1 MSKVLLV
8 TTIYPP
14 QIGGPATFIN
24 HFARYLS
31 EKGHEVSVV
40 CISEKK
46 YPEIDKKEPFNV
58 YRITPGFFKVT
69 FHLKKWLSLIWFILR
84 NDKILLNGI
93 YDESAKIC
101 IFFKRQYI
109 MKIVGDSAWEYARNN
124 SLTTLNIDEFQAT
137 NDLAP
142 RVQAVRSQ
150 MRINVLNA
158 LYVYVPSAYLKHIVA
173 GWGKEQ
179 DRVVVINN
187 GVELVETKLVIRGNS
202 SSLKILFV
210 GRVTNWKGVEFLL
223 AAVSEIENVEVN
235 ICGDGPALNFCVEL
249 SRRLGIDDKIHF
261 HGRVSHEQIKVHLAN
276 TDILVL
282 PSLYEGLSHT
292 ILEAM
297 AYGKPSL
304 ASRIGGNPEAIDHGY
319 NGMLFDPYDVKE
331 LREQIILAR
340 DNREFIDRLSIACID
355 TIKKF
360 DSKQVY
366 QQIEKL
372 VC

>member
-1 MSKVLLV
+1 M
-8 TTIYPP
+8 
-14 QIGGPATFIN
+14 
-24 HFARYLS
+24 
-31 EKGHEVSVV
+31 
-40 CISEKK
+40 
-46 YPEIDKKEPFNV
+46 
-58 YRITPGFFKVT
+58 
-69 FHLKKWLSLIWFILR
+69 
-84 NDKILLNGI
+84 
-93 YDESAKIC
+93 
-101 IFFKRQYI
+101 
-109 MKIVGDSAWEYARNN
+109 
-124 SLTTLNIDEFQAT
+124 
-137 NDLAP
+137 
-142 RVQAVRSQ
+142 
-150 MRINVLNA
+150 
-158 LYVYVPSAYLKHIVA
+158 
-173 GWGKEQ
+173 
-179 DRVVVINN
+179 
-187 GVELVETKLVIRGNS
+187 
-202 SSLKILFV
+202 
-210 GRVTNWKGVEFLL
+210 
-223 AAVSEIENVEVN
+223 
-235 ICGDGPALNFCVEL
+235 
-249 SRRLGIDDKIHF
+249 
-261 HGRVSHEQIKVHLAN
+261 HLAN